1 MQLNYCSVF
10 LIEKVSALIERV
22 QTYLI
27 PKPERARESVTET
40 EILKIGRESK
50 KQKDRQELSRRKRGR
65 DNSSNLFLKLD
76 ICFSESHQ
84 HVFPIETKPQ
94 QQARSE

>member
-50 KQKDRQELSRRKRGR
+50 KQKKKTRTEQEKERVRQL
-65 DNSSNLFLKLD
+65 
-76 ICFSESHQ
+76 I
-84 HVFPIETKPQ
+84 
-94 QQARSE
+94 